1 MAEKIKLGF
10 AVDTSDV
17 ENATDEIIRLEKEVT
32 DLKKRLESLEE
43 GTDSFNKI
51 KKSAEDTENK
61 VSKLKSSVGLTG
73 KAFSTLGNTIKSVTQ
88 IGIIVKIFEKI
99 VEVLGQ
105 NQQILDLVNTAF
117 TALSIVVDKVF
128 KSVSEAFQAVSKANG
143 GFQATREVI
152 SGLMTIALTPL
163 KLLFDGIKLTI
174 LGLQLA
180 WEQSFFGKGDEGR
193 ISDLKENIELT
204 KQSIEETGK
213 EALKAGK
220 KVATNFIEAVGEVGT
235 ATVAITTA
243 VVDTISNLD
252 AEAIL
257 AQAKAI
263 NNSEKAIE
271 KLEIQQ
277 QGLIEKY
284 DLQAEQ
290 QRQIRDDVSKTFE
303 ERIAANDRLG
313 KILDEQATAE
323 KSNIQARIGLL
334 RSQNSALGVT
344 EDRNNRILSL
354 QNELASVEARV
365 TGQRS
370 EQLTNINSLL
380 REQKDLEA
388 SRLDAKRQA
397 AEIEAQIDLDS
408 INNLEQRLLRER
420 ELLIEASNQRKLDLE
435 DQIANETEGTAK
447 RIDLENQYTV
457 YVAQTNQQLSN
468 LDKKLVDE
476 RKRNEQEVQNAKIN
490 AVASGLG
497 SISQILS
504 AFGEENKSLAKT
516 AVLVDSAVAA
526 IGIWRGYAS
535 FGPFGI
541 AGAALQTAALLVAT
555 KKSID
560 NINNSNRSPGI
571 GSYGTPVNINPN
583 IISQSQAA
591 PAPIP
596 QSITLTGTGI
606 NSTERV
612 GSGQGARQQ
621 SVRAYVVES
630 DITETQNRLSTY
642 QLRSEI
648 G

>member
-10 AVDTSDV
+10 TVDTSDV
-17 ENATDEIIRLEKEVT
+17 ENATDEIIKLEGEVA
-32 DLKKRLESLEE
+32 DLKKKLEDLEE
-43 GTDSFNKI
+43 GSDSFKKI
-51 KKSAEDTENK
+51 EKSATDTEKK
-61 VSKLKSSVGLTG
+61 VSKLKGGVGLAG
-73 KAFSTLGNTIKSVTQ
+73 KAFTGLGNVIKTGLGL
-88 IGIIVKIFEKI
+88 GIVIKLFDKI

-117 TALSIVVDKVF
+117 TALSIVVNKVF
-128 KSVSEAFQAVSKANG
+128 EAVSDAFQAVSEANG

-180 WEQSFFGKGDEGR
+180 WEESFLGKGDEGR
-193 ISDLKENIELT
+193 IAELRESIELT
-204 KQSIEETGK
+204 KESIRETGV
-213 EALKAGK
+213 EALEAGQ
-220 KVATNFIEAVGEVGT
+220 KVATNFIDAVGEVGT

-290 QRQIRDDVSKTFE
+290 QRQIRDDVSRTFE
-303 ERIAANDRLG
+303 ERIAANERLG
-313 KILDEQATAE
+313 EILDEQAAAE
-323 KSNIQARIGLL
+323 KTNIEARIGLL
-334 RSQNSALGVT
+334 RNQNAALGVT
-344 EDRNNRILSL
+344 EERNNQILSL
-354 QNELASVEARV
+354 QNELAAVDARV

-380 REQKDLEA
+380 IEQRDLER
-388 SRLDAKRQA
+388 SRLDAKKEVA
-397 AEIEAQIDLDS
+397 DIEAQMELDS
-408 INNLEQRLLRER
+408 ITNLEQRLLRER
-420 ELLIEASNQRKLDLE
+420 ELLIAASDQRKLDLE
-435 DQIANETEGTAK
+435 AQIANEAEGTAK
-447 RIDLENQYTV
+447 RVELENQYAV
-457 YVAQTNQQLSN
+457 YVAQTNQQVAS
-468 LDKKLVDE
+468 LDKKLADE
-476 RKRNEQEVQNAKIN
+476 RKRNEEEVQNAKIN

-504 AFGEENKSLAKT
+504 AFGEENKALAKA
-516 AVLVDSAVAA
+516 AVIVDAAVAA
-526 IGIWRGYAS
+526 IGIWRGYAK

-560 NINNSNRSPGI
+560 NINKSDRASGV
-571 GSYGTPVNINPN
+571 GSYGTPVNTNPN

-596 QSITLTGTGI
+596 QAITLTGTGI
-606 NSTERV
+606 DSTAQI